1 MVQDH
6 TIHITDLI
14 TDLYHR
20 RRLDPQDHRGRL
32 DRQGHHLDQYL
43 VRYRRDRRLEYGD
56 PNAELWTEIRKI
68 I

>member
-1 MVQDH
+1 MAQGH

-14 TDLYHR
+14 TDLYHH
-20 RRLDPQDHRGRL
+20 RRLDPQDHR
-32 DRQGHHLDQYL
+32 DRLDQYL

>member
-1 MVQDH
+1 MAQGH

-14 TDLYHR
+14 TDLYR
-20 RRLDPQDHRGRL
+20 RRLDPQDHRDRL
-32 DRQGHHLDQYL
+32 DRQDHHLDQYL
-43 VRYRRDRRLEYGD
+43 VRYRRGRRLEYGD

>member
-1 MVQDH
+1 MAQGH

-14 TDLYHR
+14 TDLYRR
-20 RRLDPQDHRGRL
+20 RRLDRQD
-32 DRQGHHLDQYL
+32 HHLDQYL
-43 VRYRRDRRLEYGD
+43 VRYRRDRRLEYGN